1 MLYCHGASLGDE
13 RASKAGN
20 KTTMAGD
27 SSRLALLLLLS
38 RRCLLAAT
46 VGASR
51 RNGAMLRC
59 RYVRHHFPSHIRWR
73 HSETNRRRHRHHAAA
88 AAAAAEERPKP
99 ACNTTQQLRRVL
111 QRSGCAAAWVYLG
124 GLMGASVKN
133 TSEAAAASWTPRR
146 SLSLPTPTS
155 FSSSSACSPV
165 RAEHLYVMLGACCTD
180 EEGLRRL
187 SSFVQ
192 QHSVRIDAQLSQRWH
207 GMWVSHGSPEAVEA
221 AVAALATQ
229 ASPPPGRAVL
239 LRRQTALATADRT
252 FWDLLGA
259 HRGELELGRHE
270 APEGRA
276 GEGGMIGGGG
286 VATAAPPMEGLL
298 ELYLEA
304 LVRHGLAWGP
314 QLRAWLG
321 CVGGGGGCGDSGREA
336 AAAAARARGRWL
348 GDAAVRWTA
357 AATAAAM
364 PPPTTE
370 WTGIL
375 FYCIIYIYIY
385 YTIIING
392 DDIIITARTQTLV
405 YVMMRR
411 GWTGS
416 ADLTTAVR

>member
-1 MLYCHGASLGDE
+1 VGQCYCHGPSLGDE

-38 RRCLLAAT
+38 RRCLPAAT

-51 RNGAMLRC
+51 RNCAMLRY

-88 AAAAAEERPKP
+88 AAAAEERPQP

-146 SLSLPTPTS
+146 SLPLPTPTS
-155 FSSSSACSPV
+155 FSSSSARRSPV

-180 EEGLRRL
+180 EEGLRGL

-192 QHSVRIDAQLSQRWH
+192 QHSVRIDAQLSQLWH

-252 FWDLLGA
+252 FWYLL
-259 HRGELELGRHE
+259 GELELGRHE
-270 APEGRA
+270 ALEGRA

-304 LVRHGLAWGP
+304 LVRHGLARGP
-314 QLRAWLG
+314 QLRAWLRR
-321 CVGGGGGCGDSGREA
+321 VGGGGGGGDSGREA
-336 AAAAARARGRWL
+336 AVAVAAAARARGRWL

-357 AATAAAM
+357 AATATAM

-375 FYCIIYIYIY
+375 FHYNI
-385 YTIIING
+385 
-392 DDIIITARTQTLV
+392 
-405 YVMMRR
+405 
-411 GWTGS
+411 
-416 ADLTTAVR
+416 